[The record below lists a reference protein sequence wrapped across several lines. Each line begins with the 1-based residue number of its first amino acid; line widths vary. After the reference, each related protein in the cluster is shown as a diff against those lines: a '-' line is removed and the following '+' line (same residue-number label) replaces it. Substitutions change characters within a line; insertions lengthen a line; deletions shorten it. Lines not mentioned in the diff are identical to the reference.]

1 MLFGV
6 NTENL
11 EAAMVRPD
19 RSETKVIENRIS
31 RKRLTQYEVRI
42 EVLIPAVDV
51 YGKVPIRE
59 KSQRNTRARGDSG
72 QKMHSGLNNNNSR
85 VLCTER
91 SKESSSEMFV
101 QRFSFHLPQG

>member
-72 QKMHSGLNNNNSR
+72 
-85 VLCTER
+85 
-91 SKESSSEMFV
+91 
-101 QRFSFHLPQG
+101 